1 MQPFSE
7 LLRQRDKRINNLN
20 IYNMK
25 RLINIS
31 VIAVLLSVLM
41 IPCNVKA
48 QNPDKIE
55 NRMEIIASTIAE
67 ELDTAQNF
75 EQNVEKIAY
84 KLKEK
89 FENIDANTAVVYNEE
104 TRKTIEAKYDHEEE
118 MMEHT
123 LSIIAII
130 GGLLTGVIIFTLPIF
145 FICYFIYRKRTI
157 RYHIAEK
164 AIEKNMTLP
173 ESFFAISEADK
184 KSRLQSGLVWIG
196 WGLGLMC
203 LFLVC
208 GSIKTAMIGLIPL
221 FVGIAKLITYFV
233 EDRNKNNNDK
243 NINCFNDETDVEQI

>member
-1 MQPFSE
+1 
-7 LLRQRDKRINNLN
+7 
-20 IYNMK
+20 MK

-31 VIAVLLSVLM
+31 VFAVLVTVLM
-41 IPCNVKA
+41 LPCRVQA
-48 QNPDKIE
+48 QNTDEFE
-55 NRMEIIASTIAE
+55 NREEIIAQTIAE

-123 LSIIAII
+123 LNIVAVI
-130 GGLLTGVIIFTLPIF
+130 GGLLTGILIFVLPIF

-157 RYHIAEK
+157 RYRIAEK

-173 ESFFAISEADK
+173 ESFFAIPEAEK

-196 WGLGLMC
+196 WGLGLIC
-203 LFLVC
+203 LFAVC

-221 FVGIAKLITYFV
+221 FVGAAKLITYFV
-233 EDRNKNNNDK
+233 EDRKKDNNENNNYS
-243 NINCFNDETDVEQI
+243 NDETDVEQI

>member
-1 MQPFSE
+1 MQPFSK
-7 LLRQRDKRINNLN
+7 LLRQREKRINNLN

-55 NRMEIIASTIAE
+55 NRMEIIAQTIAE
-67 ELDTAQNF
+67 ELDTAKNF

-104 TRKTIEAKYDHEEE
+104 ARKTIEAKYDHEEE
-118 MMEHT
+118 MMEHA
-123 LSIIAII
+123 LSIIAVI
-130 GGLLTGVIIFTLPIF
+130 GGLLTGLLCFVLPIF

-157 RYHIAEK
+157 RYRIAEK

-173 ESFFAISEADK
+173 ESFFHVEDK

-196 WGLGLMC
+196 WGLGLIC

-208 GSIKTAMIGLIPL
+208 DSIKTAMIGLIPL

>member
-7 LLRQRDKRINNLN
+7 LLRQRKKQINNLN

-31 VIAVLLSVLM
+31 VIAVLMAVLM
-41 IPCNVKA
+41 FPCRVQA
-48 QNPDKIE
+48 QNTDEFE
-55 NRMEIIASTIAE
+55 NRMEIIAKTINE
-67 ELDTAQNF
+67 ELDTTKNF

-104 TRKTIEAKYDHEEE
+104 ARKTIEAKYDHEEE

-123 LSIIAII
+123 LSIIAVI
-130 GGLLTGVIIFTLPIF
+130 GGLLTGIVIFTLPIF

-157 RYHIAEK
+157 RYRIAEK

-173 ESFFAISEADK
+173 ESFFQVEDK

-196 WGLGLMC
+196 WGLGLIC

-233 EDRNKNNNDK
+233 EDRNKNNND
-243 NINCFNDETDVEQI
+243 NNNCSNNETDVEQI

>member
-1 MQPFSE
+1 MQPFRK
-7 LLRQRDKRINNLN
+7 LLRQREKRINNLN

-31 VIAVLLSVLM
+31 VIAVLLTVLM

-48 QNPDKIE
+48 QNTNEFE
-55 NRMEIIASTIAE
+55 NRMEIIAKTINE
-67 ELDTAQNF
+67 ELDTTKNF

-104 TRKTIEAKYDHEEE
+104 VRKTIEAKYDHEEE

-123 LSIIAII
+123 LSKIAVI
-130 GGLLTGVIIFTLPIF
+130 GGLLTGVVIFTLPIF

-157 RYHIAEK
+157 RYRIAEK

-173 ESFFAISEADK
+173 ESFFQVEDK

-196 WGLGLMC
+196 WGLGLIC

-233 EDRNKNNNDK
+233 EDRNKNISENKTNNED
-243 NINCFNDETDVEQI
+243 TDVEQI